1 MRLVRY
7 TYPNYRSFVPV
18 LGALARSP
26 WSGLEN
32 EIDRLFESGLPAPV
46 SRFPVDL
53 FEDQA
58 NAYVRAELP
67 GVREHFVES
76 LFPRLLAQL
85 GVERNVPAKERLDA
99 GAEVAHN
106 GTGTHHDAAHHAE
119 RFHHA
124 VAL

>member
-1 MRLVRY
+1 M
-7 TYPNYRSFVPV
+7 

-32 EIDRLFESGLPAPV
+32 EIDRLFESALPTPV

-67 GVREHFVES
+67 GVSREDIKRRAGGRRADDHGV
-76 LFPRLLAQL
+76 AQ
-85 GVERNVPAKERLDA
+85 DA
-99 GAEVAHN
+99 RRRRSKVRRKKATTASRSVTLPYEVQADKIGA
-106 GTGTHHDAAHHAE
+106 
-119 RFHHA
+119 
-124 VAL
+124 AL